1 MWNEVEIQ
9 KIKQDIQ
16 VLYVK
21 LEELRSWMCFFIGTT
36 VAFSIYFIYF
46 VFFAK

>member
-16 VLYVK
+16 RLYDKIEK
-21 LEELRSWMCFFIGTT
+21 LRTWISFFIGTT
-36 VAFSIYFIYF
+36 IAFAGYAMYLAFF
-46 VFFAK
+46 VE